1 ARGGLQ
7 QRVFVLPGAAGWE
20 QVAAGRPPT
29 ERVRLGPVKVMVNEA
44 TADPA
49 EVRAAVAG
57 ARAAGRRV
65 AIHAVSEAE
74 VAIALD
80 ALRGG
85 GDRGGGS
92 SPDRGGGPSP
102 DRIEHG
108 AVIADAWLD
117 DLRALRIAVVGQPAL
132 VYERGD
138 VYRAAYPPAL
148 HGWLHRARTLLR

>member
-1 ARGGLQ
+1 MG
-7 QRVFVLPGAAGWE
+7 
-20 QVAAGRPPT
+20 T
-29 ERVRLGPVKVMVNEA
+29 EA

-49 EVRAAVAG
+49 AVCAGVAG

-74 VAIALD
+74 VAIALE

-92 SPDRGGGPSP
+92 PP

-117 DLRALRIAVVGQPAL
+117 DLRALRGAGVGQPAP
-132 VYERGD
+132 VDQRGGGD
-138 VYRAAYPPAL
+138 QAADPPA
-148 HGWLHRARTLLR
+148 AP